1 MVSVVLVPAFAAA
14 LSLSEVEEPLEFVQP
29 VAAPQI
35 IVKARI
41 AAQVFYSHVKNSS
54 FHNLRNTNPLRNF
67 RNSLYLSQVKFT
79 SKVK

>member
-41 AAQVFYSHVKNSS
+41 AAQVF
-54 FHNLRNTNPLRNF
+54 
-67 RNSLYLSQVKFT
+67 FT
-79 SKVK
+79 VM